1 VVPLNLVV
9 SILDHPKIPNK
20 PTLLSVGNL
29 EGFFDTNFILYSS
42 RDFIF

>member
-20 PTLLSVGNL
+20 PTLLSVGNP
-29 EGFFDTNFILYSS
+29 EGFFDFKSCESLKGRNF
-42 RDFIF
+42 

>member
-1 VVPLNLVV
+1 VASLNLVV

-29 EGFFDTNFILYSS
+29 KGFFDILK
-42 RDFIF
+42 